1 MIILKTNETYF
12 NSSNLEVF
20 YKVVY
25 INYLGQKQEKKD
37 VLKPLQSITKTNP
50 FNKVIIY
57 IN

>member
-12 NSSNLEVF
+12 NNSNLEVF

-25 INYLGQKQEKKD
+25 INYLGQKQEQKD

-50 FNKVIIY
+50 NNKVIILA
-57 IN
+57 

>member
-25 INYLGQKQEKKD
+25 VNYLGHKQEQKD
-37 VLKPLQSITKTNP
+37 VLKPLQSITKTNSN
-50 FNKVIIY
+50 NKVIILA
-57 IN
+57 

>member
-1 MIILKTNETYF
+1 MITLKTNETYF

-25 INYLGQKQEKKD
+25 INYLGQKQEQKD

-50 FNKVIIY
+50 SNKVIILA
-57 IN
+57 